1 MFSTML
7 SERSRTLGRRS
18 RLKHRLESVNPKQS
32 ELKREGGMAGE
43 GMRWEKRWSPTDG
56 RSCPR
61 ASEKSEHSLQVPNKL
76 ASPGSPLLGPSAT
89 WIREALS
96 FNLILTRDH
105 CQARDLT
112 FSLWPS
118 LPWIL
123 QAFRMSSRTAK
134 ATQANP
140 GGGGGENKVKLV
152 L

>member
-1 MFSTML
+1 
-7 SERSRTLGRRS
+7 
-18 RLKHRLESVNPKQS
+18 
-32 ELKREGGMAGE
+32 MAGE

-61 ASEKSEHSLQVPNKL
+61 ASEKSQHSLQVPNKL

-140 GGGGGENKVKLV
+140 GGRGRGREQSEAGIVKCFTPTPASPYAWSLTV
-152 L
+152 ATAD